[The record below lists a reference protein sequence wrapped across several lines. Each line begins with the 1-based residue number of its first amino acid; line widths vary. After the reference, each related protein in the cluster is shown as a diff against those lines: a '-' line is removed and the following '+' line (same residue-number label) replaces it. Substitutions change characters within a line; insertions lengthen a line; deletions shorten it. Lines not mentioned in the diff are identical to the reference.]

1 MNYFCSKPFAS
12 MQVHNEFAVAP
23 CCIWIDD
30 KVNNKVETFDTYF
43 TSDQIKDVQQKLI
56 NNQPPHQC
64 MSCYDQEKRSGHSL
78 RTISEEFESLEQ
90 QIRSQAKS
98 YPYFDIQDI
107 QIVTS
112 NICNLKCLP
121 CGGPSYIRLVELQK
135 MGMLDYTP
143 KMSSINLD
151 AILRNLKSLTSL
163 NNISFIGG
171 EPFADKITFKI
182 IDQLIETGQSK
193 NIRVDMNT
201 NLTLCTRENLSKLR
215 DNFKEVMIRGSIDGV
230 GEINDY
236 LRYPSVWNEI
246 DQVVDLIYELEI
258 PFIVTTALTNLS
270 LLKYDQ
276 VIDWAKQ
283 KGIQDLFLS
292 KVVTPKPQAFDQLP
306 TKLKMQMRE
315 KFLKLRSQDHTNRT
329 HAAIDACIDICSKID
344 DEEPDMFNL
353 INLLDKHDKFR
364 NTNFQTLWPELNDYR

>member
-1 MNYFCSKPFAS
+1 
-12 MQVHNEFAVAP
+12 MQIHAQGAVAP
-23 CCIWIDD
+23 CCIWKDD
-30 KVNNKVETFDTYF
+30 KVNNIAETFDTYF

-64 MSCYDQEKRSGHSL
+64 ISCYDQEKRSGHSL
-78 RTISEEFESLEQ
+78 RTISEEFESLEP
-90 QIRSQAKS
+90 QIRSQGKS
-98 YPYFDIQDI
+98 YPYFDIQNI

-121 CGGPSYIRLVELQK
+121 CGGPSYIREVELQK

-143 KMSSINLD
+143 KMRTINLD
-151 AILRNLKSLTSL
+151 VTLHNLKSLTSL

-201 NLTLCTRENLSKLR
+201 NLTLCTRENLSKLQ

-236 LRYPSVWNEI
+236 LRYPSVWSEI
-246 DQVVDLIYELEI
+246 DQVVDLIYELKV
-258 PFIVTTALTNLS
+258 PFILTTALTNLA

-276 VIDWAKQ
+276 VIHWTKQ

-292 KVVTPKPQAFDQLP
+292 KVVNPKIQAFDQLP
-306 TKLKMQMRE
+306 NGLKLQMRE
-315 KFLKLRSQDHTNRT
+315 KFLELRSQKHTDRT

-344 DEEPDMFNL
+344 DKEPNMAGL
-353 INLLDKHDKFR
+353 IYFLDKHDKFR

>member
-1 MNYFCSKPFAS
+1 

-43 TSDQIKDVQQKLI
+43 TSDQLKDVQQKLI
-56 NNQPPHQC
+56 NNQPPRQC
-64 MSCYDQEKRSGHSL
+64 IRCYDQEKRSGHSL
-78 RTISEEFESLEQ
+78 RTIGEEFESLEP

-121 CGGPSYIRLVELQK
+121 CAGPSYIREVELQK
-135 MGMLDYTP
+135 MGLLTYIP
-143 KMSSINLD
+143 KAHTIDLD
-151 AILRNLKSLTSL
+151 AIIHNLKSLTSL

-182 IDQLIETGQSK
+182 IDELIKTGQSK

-201 NLTLCTRENLSKLR
+201 NLTLCTRENLLELR

-236 LRYPSVWNEI
+236 LRYPSVWSEI

-258 PFIVTTALTNLS
+258 PFILTTALTNLA

-292 KVVTPKPQAFDQLP
+292 KVVNPKLQAFDHLP
-306 TKLKMQMRE
+306 AKLKTQMHK
-315 KFLKLRSQDHTNRT
+315 KFLELRSQDHTNRT
-329 HAAIDACIDICSKID
+329 HAAIDACLDICSKID
-344 DEEPDMFNL
+344 DESPNMAGL
-353 INLLDKHDKFR
+353 IDILDKHDKFR
-364 NTNFQTLWPELNDYR
+364 NTNFRILWPELNDYR

>member
-1 MNYFCSKPFAS
+1 
-12 MQVHNEFAVAP
+12 MQIHAQGAVAP
-23 CCIWIDD
+23 CCIWKDD
-30 KVNNKVETFDTYF
+30 HVNNKAETFDTYF
-43 TSDQIKDVQQKLI
+43 TSEQINDVQQKLI

-64 MSCYDQEKRSGHSL
+64 MPCYDQEKRSGHSL

-121 CGGPSYIRLVELQK
+121 CGGPSYIREVELQK
-135 MGMLDYTP
+135 MGLLDYTP
-143 KMSSINLD
+143 KMRTINLD
-151 AILRNLKSLTSL
+151 ATLHNLKSLTSL

-215 DNFKEVMIRGSIDGV
+215 ENFKEVMIRGSIDGV

-236 LRYPSVWNEI
+236 LRYPSVWSEI

-258 PFIVTTALTNLS
+258 PFIVTTALTNLA

-276 VIDWAKQ
+276 VIHWAKQ

-292 KVVTPKPQAFDQLP
+292 KVVTPKLQAFDQLP
-306 TKLKMQMRE
+306 AKLKTQMLE
-315 KFLKLRSQDHTNRT
+315 KFLELRSQEHTNRT
-329 HAAIDACIDICSKID
+329 HAAIDACIDICSKIN
-344 DEEPDMFNL
+344 DEEPNMAGL
-353 INLLDKHDKFR
+353 IDLLDKHDKFR